1 VISNQGDFSQEEFQ
15 GSWRNWDRRL
25 VNSNCCDVDLLA
37 DLSEIIISVATKCCF
52 SGGVKLTVHGQN
64 MDVVLNTRMV
74 VTVSIR
80 KLGRFSSDDDEVDE
94 KVYHPTVCHYYILR
108 EA

>member
-1 VISNQGDFSQEEFQ
+1 MEE
-15 GSWRNWDRRL
+15 L
-25 VNSNCCDVDLLA
+25 ANSDYCDVDLLA
-37 DLSEIIISVATKCCF
+37 DLSEIISVTTKCCF

-80 KLGRFSSDDDEVDE
+80 KLGRFGSDDDEVEE
-94 KVYHPTVCHYYILR
+94 KVYLPTVCHYYILR